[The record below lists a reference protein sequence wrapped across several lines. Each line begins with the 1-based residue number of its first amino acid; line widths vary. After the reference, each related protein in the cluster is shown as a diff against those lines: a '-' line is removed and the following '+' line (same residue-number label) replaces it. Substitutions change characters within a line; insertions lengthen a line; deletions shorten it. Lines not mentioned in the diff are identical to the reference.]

1 MANRFSQA
9 HELNKLKL
17 KICCLFYGV
26 GCVRIL
32 RLVQRI
38 IVLMNARSL
47 FEKLIPPPSYLLMES
62 MGVDISDTS
71 LKYIK
76 FSQSGHMA
84 AKHTLQAW
92 GELEIPEGVL
102 KRGQV
107 SDQKKLTQ
115 VLEQFK
121 DITQAEYVRVSL
133 PEEKAY
139 LFETEIKRST
149 PAKEIRGL
157 LEFRLEENVPIPAR
171 DAFFDY
177 DILEH
182 DTTDKV
188 MRIVVVAY
196 ARETIL
202 NYYDACVS
210 AKLIPI
216 SFEVEAQAMVSSVL
230 PAGIPGAHMLVD
242 FGKTRTGIGIVF
254 NGVLMYTSTID
265 FGGSQLSDILK
276 KEMGELKE
284 SELTDIKNNQGLI
297 KGVSDS
303 VCYDALISTISVIKD
318 EIESRIQYWHAADYK
333 QKERRIQSITL
344 CGGSVN
350 LKGLPEYF
358 TEVLNI
364 KTVRADVWQNAFSVN
379 EVIPPIDLRHSYG
392 YATAIGLAL
401 KKTV

>member
-1 MANRFSQA
+1 
-9 HELNKLKL
+9 
-17 KICCLFYGV
+17 
-26 GCVRIL
+26 
-32 RLVQRI
+32 
-38 IVLMNARSL
+38 MNLRSL
-47 FEKLIPPPSYLLMES
+47 FEHILPPPAYLLMES
-62 MGVDISDTS
+62 IGVDISDTS

-76 FSQSGHMA
+76 FSESGHLV
-84 AKHTLQAW
+84 AKHKLQAW
-92 GELEIPEGVL
+92 GELDIPEGVL

-107 SDQKKLTQ
+107 SDQKKLTE
-115 VLEQFK
+115 VLQQFK
-121 DITQAEYVRVSL
+121 EITKAEYVRVSL

-171 DAFFDY
+171 EAFFDY

-202 NYYDACVS
+202 NYYDACIA
-210 AKLIPI
+210 AKLIPV
-216 SFEVEAQAMVSSVL
+216 SFEVEAQAMVTSVL
-230 PAGIPGAHMLVD
+230 PEGLPGAHMLVD

-265 FGGSQLSDILK
+265 FGGNQLSEILR
-276 KEMGELKE
+276 KEMGDLTE

-297 KGVSDS
+297 KGVNDTI
-303 VCYDALISTISVIKD
+303 CYDALISTISVIKD

-344 CGGSVN
+344 CGGSIN

-358 TEVLNI
+358 SEVLNI
-364 KTVRADVWQNAFSVN
+364 KTVRADVWQNAFSVHD
-379 EVIPPIDLRHSYG
+379 VIPPIDLRHSYG